1 MKGKLSYLK
10 FLALLSVVSFFNHNA
25 QALTCDS
32 VSLRM
37 MEQTWREFRTIHPFG
52 FQTVGLKQKGDTCIF
67 VMSEPAECVKA
78 EELQGLFNE
87 YEGQLII
94 GRKSFGYDGGLYD
107 AIGCVLLDHNRFQ
120 EFEKRLF
127 LLLYGSDYKPYYTN
141 LDMPFEHIYFS
152 DIKLDYY
159 VSGLF
164 WNNWEKNEK
173 FIVPSQNDQTID
185 KLSLLKTGIS
195 NELFY
200 SRKRGF
206 VLWKI
211 NPIEISLTD
220 TLFRANARIF
230 TLDTDLIVHSFFKD
244 DYLYIVGREREI
256 PVTVLPPLRSETICS
271 IIKNGRR
278 KMSVII
284 LPDSMISIN
293 DAEDSTYW
301 ATPIMMNQSLR
312 NTEFGNLLL
321 LADFMLKSWSENAN
335 VRDLFV
341 DYPLPASFFTQK
353 GVANKLGY
361 PPKYIWELS
370 SFRTGSIYPS
380 YKTRNDSITD
390 LTRKVEMDAFDYFSG
405 LNNTDLVR
413 ICQYA
418 SIIRPFLLYPLLA
431 SKTKTTIEK
440 DSIQWGQS
448 PSMTVSDN
456 PWGYGGVIMQA
467 PLAIR
472 TIVKNLASR
481 GIKTPPNLPT
491 ILQYPHVRTA
501 VQNEQ
506 LAWER
511 VIRAKSALNRHS
523 TPSTRQELKNANA
536 AYARAKK
543 NLNSAI
549 SPYIIHQPVSASKLA
564 ERISL
569 SNNPRAVLINPSL
582 GYSQRGFVPEKH
594 NVLPKSQKLDSKV
607 ELNDEQVKRPTS
619 SWRERLQKK
628 VFEKSHKINTIETKG
643 NLYMIYGYIIK
654 FNDDGEYLSNY
665 AA

>member
-1 MKGKLSYLK
+1 
-10 FLALLSVVSFFNHNA
+10 
-25 QALTCDS
+25 
-32 VSLRM
+32 
-37 MEQTWREFRTIHPFG
+37 MEDTWREFRTIHPFS

-67 VMSEPAECVKA
+67 VMSEPAECIKA

-107 AIGCVLLDHNRFQ
+107 AIGCAKLDHNRFK
-120 EFEKRLF
+120 EFEKKLF
-127 LLLYGSDYKPYYTN
+127 LLLYGSDYKPFYTN

-152 DIKLDYY
+152 DIKLDYI
-159 VSGLF
+159 VSSLS
-164 WNNWEKNEK
+164 WNNWEKDEK
-173 FIVPSQNDQTID
+173 FIVPSRNDQTID
-185 KLSLLKTGIS
+185 KLSLLKTDIS

-200 SRKRGF
+200 SKKRGF

-220 TLFRANARIF
+220 TIFRANARRF
-230 TLDTDLIVHSFFKD
+230 ALDTDLIVHSIFKD
-244 DYLYIVGREREI
+244 NYLYIVGREREV

-271 IIKNGRR
+271 IIKNGRK

-293 DAEDSTYW
+293 DTENSIFW

-312 NTEFGNLLL
+312 NAEFGNLLL

-353 GVANKLGY
+353 GVANELGY
-361 PPKYIWELS
+361 SPKYIWDLFS
-370 SFRTGSIYPS
+370 YRTGSIYPS
-380 YKTRNDSITD
+380 YRTKNDSITD
-390 LTRKVEMDAFDYFSG
+390 LGRKVGMNAFNYYAG

-418 SIIRPFLLYPLLA
+418 SITRLFPLYPFFY
-431 SKTKTTIEK
+431 SMPETTIENK
-440 DSIQWGQS
+440 LTQWIQT

-456 PWGYGGVIMQA
+456 PWGYGGVILQA
-467 PLAIR
+467 PLSAG

-481 GIKTPPNLPT
+481 GIKTPPNFRT
-491 ILQYPHVRTA
+491 ILQHSHVRTA

-511 VIRAKSALNRHS
+511 VIMARRDLNRHS
-523 TPSTRQELKNANA
+523 TIATRQELKNANA

-549 SPYIIHQPVSASKLA
+549 STYITPRPVSASKLS
-564 ERISL
+564 ERITL
-569 SNNPRAVLINPSL
+569 PNNPRAVLINPSL

-594 NVLPKSQKLDSKV
+594 NVLPKSQKLESKV